1 MRSRALVVGATIAA
15 LSLPAVAQDTVADRA
30 TCSRGLSGTAPA
42 CIVPADVGKTFR
54 VGQHLMPSDPADG
67 SIDEVPKEA
76 QAKVPAHFRAA
87 RFGYIYQPD
96 RIYVVRRNDRTV
108 KAIINLDI
116 QPPKDG

>member
-1 MRSRALVVGATIAA
+1 MRRTAIGV
-15 LSLPAVAQDTVADRA
+15 AVAMVISTPAAAQDEIRDRA

-42 CIVPADVGKTFR
+42 CIVPADVGRTFR
-54 VGQHLMPSDPADG
+54 VGQHLMPSDPAEG
-67 SIDEVPKEA
+67 AIDQVPKEA
-76 QAKVPAHFRAA
+76 QAKVPTHFRAA

-116 QPPKDG
+116 QPPEKG